1 MDKKILD
8 KIKETLDSSYE
19 IQKDIK
25 ENEEKINKQ
34 EEDYNVEKESFDK
47 EFQKEN
53 PNNPVYMD
61 RRNSQMTELKK
72 LNKELQDGKKLVEVK
87 KVELKEKFNK
97 NKEEILK
104 QVEDRREKM
113 KKNYE
118 DYKTGLINEKK
129 EDISRK
135 IEILKKDMENKSA
148 VALDIMKPM
157 LQQREEKLKQIN
169 DEIANVENPEF
180 EKEFEELSNVE
191 KVLKQPYTT
200 NFLIEGLAE
209 FFKPYEAK
217 MQEEK
222 DAEEKEKEVKQEK
235 LKQNEIKAKQP
246 EETKQNEVKVNEAE
260 EKTSENRNENVK
272 SNPIKQDD
280 EEEKIYGK
288 YSRMNDLKFERR
300 HNEEAN
306 ELDKITNVDVKINKE
321 GILEYLIYE
330 EGKKEPTIF
339 SYNSNKFSLSDY
351 KPILKNIRSH
361 IDERQG
367 FEILNKQDRKNIDPF
382 LVDVI
387 GEKIGSNKNSD
398 SLDKLIVGGLYNNDY
413 IDVKYDMENLK
424 KVKGLRNK
432 MHLREIA
439 RGAEKQGF
447 EVENFKDTLLRRII
461 SKIKNR
467 SYELETKEE
476 PKRIA
481 DGNKE
486 EKIILRPKTSKEKNK
501 DLSMD
506 NKIRPNMHLH
516 GKLKDKISDYRNN
529 WLLKRSETFKKRS
542 EKYDDMHKKTQDKI
556 FDIINKENK
565 EQGQNQ
571 SMKFDKFGNRV
582 TKTPEEIKAEKRA
595 KDISEKALKSIHEQ
609 QREEVK

>member
-61 RRNSQMTELKK
+61 RRNSQMTELEK

-209 FFKPYEAK
+209 FFKPYESK

-367 FEILNKQDRKNIDPF
+367 FEILNEQDRKNIDPF

-486 EKIILRPKTSKEKNK
+486 EKIILRPKTSKEKNN

-529 WLLKRSETFKKRS
+529 WLLKRSETFKKKS

-565 EQGQNQ
+565 EQEQNQ

>member
-61 RRNSQMTELKK
+61 RRNSQMTELEK

-565 EQGQNQ
+565 EQEQNQ

-582 TKTPEEIKAEKRA
+582 TKTPEEIKTEKRA

>member
-61 RRNSQMTELKK
+61 RRNSQMTELEK

-222 DAEEKEKEVKQEK
+222 EAEEKEKEVKQEK

-424 KVKGLRNK
+424 RVKGLRNK

-486 EKIILRPKTSKEKNK
+486 EKIILRPKTSKEKNN

-565 EQGQNQ
+565 EQEQNQ

>member
-61 RRNSQMTELKK
+61 RRNSQMTELEK

-486 EKIILRPKTSKEKNK
+486 EKIILRPKTSKEKNN

-529 WLLKRSETFKKRS
+529 WLLKRSETFKKKS

-565 EQGQNQ
+565 EQEQNQ

>member
-61 RRNSQMTELKK
+61 RRNSQMTELEK

-222 DAEEKEKEVKQEK
+222 EAEEKEKEVKQEK

-306 ELDKITNVDVKINKE
+306 ELDKITNVDVKINKK

-367 FEILNKQDRKNIDPF
+367 FEILNEQDRKNIDPF

-486 EKIILRPKTSKEKNK
+486 EKIILRPKTSKEKNN

-529 WLLKRSETFKKRS
+529 WLLKRSETFKKKS

-565 EQGQNQ
+565 EQEQNQ

>member
-34 EEDYNVEKESFDK
+34 EENYNVEKESFDK

-61 RRNSQMTELKK
+61 RRNSQMTELEK
-72 LNKELQDGKKLVEVK
+72 LNKELQDGKKLGEVK

-222 DAEEKEKEVKQEK
+222 EAEEKEKEVKQEK

-486 EKIILRPKTSKEKNK
+486 EKIILRPKTSKEKNN

-565 EQGQNQ
+565 EQEQNQ

>member
-61 RRNSQMTELKK
+61 RRNSQMTELEK

-222 DAEEKEKEVKQEK
+222 EAEEKEKEVKQEK

>member
-61 RRNSQMTELKK
+61 RRNSQMTELEK

-246 EETKQNEVKVNEAE
+246 EETKQNEVKVIEAE

-486 EKIILRPKTSKEKNK
+486 EKIILRPKTSKEKNN

-529 WLLKRSETFKKRS
+529 WLLKRSETFKKKS

-565 EQGQNQ
+565 EQEQNQ

>member
-61 RRNSQMTELKK
+61 RRNSQMTELEK

-367 FEILNKQDRKNIDPF
+367 FEILNKRDRKNIDPF

-565 EQGQNQ
+565 EQEQNQ

>member
-1 MDKKILD
+1 
-8 KIKETLDSSYE
+8 
-19 IQKDIK
+19 
-25 ENEEKINKQ
+25 
-34 EEDYNVEKESFDK
+34 
-47 EFQKEN
+47 
-53 PNNPVYMD
+53 MD
-61 RRNSQMTELKK
+61 RLNSQMTELEK
-72 LNKELQDGKKLVEVK
+72 LNKELQDGKKLGEVK

-222 DAEEKEKEVKQEK
+222 EAEEKEKEVKQEK

-272 SNPIKQDD
+272 STPTKQDP
-280 EEEKIYGK
+280 EKEKIYNIK
-288 YSRMNDLKFERR
+288 YNKMNDLKFERR

-306 ELDKITNVDVKINKE
+306 ELDKITNVDVKINKK

-351 KPILKNIRSH
+351 KTILKNIRSH

-486 EKIILRPKTSKEKNK
+486 EKIILRPKTSKEKNN

-565 EQGQNQ
+565 EQEQNQ

>member
-61 RRNSQMTELKK
+61 RRNSQMTELEK

-486 EKIILRPKTSKEKNK
+486 EKIILRPKTSKEKNN

-565 EQGQNQ
+565 EQEQNQ

>member
-61 RRNSQMTELKK
+61 RRNSQMTELEK

-148 VALDIMKPM
+148 VALDIIKPM

-246 EETKQNEVKVNEAE
+246 EETKQNEVKVIEAE

-486 EKIILRPKTSKEKNK
+486 EKIILRPKTSKEKNN

-529 WLLKRSETFKKRS
+529 WLLKRSETFKKKS

-565 EQGQNQ
+565 EQEQNQ

>member
-34 EEDYNVEKESFDK
+34 EENYNVEKESFDK

-61 RRNSQMTELKK
+61 RRNSQMTELEK

-222 DAEEKEKEVKQEK
+222 EAEEKEKEVKQEK
-235 LKQNEIKAKQP
+235 LKQN
-246 EETKQNEVKVNEAE
+246 
-260 EKTSENRNENVK
+260 
-272 SNPIKQDD
+272 D

-565 EQGQNQ
+565 EQEQNQ

>member
-34 EEDYNVEKESFDK
+34 EENYNVEKESFDK

-61 RRNSQMTELKK
+61 RRNSQMTELEK

-486 EKIILRPKTSKEKNK
+486 EKIILRPKTSKEKNN

-565 EQGQNQ
+565 EQEQNQ

>member
-61 RRNSQMTELKK
+61 RRNSQMTELEK

-209 FFKPYEAK
+209 FFKPDAAK
-217 MQEEK
+217 MKEEK
-222 DAEEKEKEVKQEK
+222 EAEENEKEVKLEEEKEVKQEEPE
-235 LKQNEIKAKQP
+235 QNEIQAKQP
-246 EETKQNEVKVNEAE
+246 EEPKQNEVK
-260 EKTSENRNENVK
+260 
-272 SNPIKQDD
+272 
-280 EEEKIYGK
+280 
-288 YSRMNDLKFERR
+288 
-300 HNEEAN
+300 AN
-306 ELDKITNVDVKINKE
+306 E
-321 GILEYLIYE
+321 
-330 EGKKEPTIF
+330 
-339 SYNSNKFSLSDY
+339 
-351 KPILKNIRSH
+351 
-361 IDERQG
+361 
-367 FEILNKQDRKNIDPF
+367 
-382 LVDVI
+382 
-387 GEKIGSNKNSD
+387 
-398 SLDKLIVGGLYNNDY
+398 
-413 IDVKYDMENLK
+413 
-424 KVKGLRNK
+424 
-432 MHLREIA
+432 
-439 RGAEKQGF
+439 
-447 EVENFKDTLLRRII
+447 
-461 SKIKNR
+461 
-467 SYELETKEE
+467 
-476 PKRIA
+476 
-481 DGNKE
+481 
-486 EKIILRPKTSKEKNK
+486 
-501 DLSMD
+501 
-506 NKIRPNMHLH
+506 
-516 GKLKDKISDYRNN
+516 
-529 WLLKRSETFKKRS
+529 
-542 EKYDDMHKKTQDKI
+542 
-556 FDIINKENK
+556 
-565 EQGQNQ
+565 
-571 SMKFDKFGNRV
+571 
-582 TKTPEEIKAEKRA
+582 PEEIKTKEEKQQFISKYIDNIVIDKTDTGSLDIKQINFRSSFIDKA
-595 KDISEKALKSIHEQ
+595 VKLTQVGAYDYKLPFEVNHKQEMVLVSSPMKRKQVNKYLGYLREYFEIEYREDKGDRTENGMAVFDSAIPDNYELLKVIPIIDINLFKGKDITFGLVFRPTIKEIINEK
-609 QREEVK
+609 

>member
-34 EEDYNVEKESFDK
+34 EENYNVEKESFDK

-61 RRNSQMTELKK
+61 RRNSQMTELEK

-222 DAEEKEKEVKQEK
+222 EAEEKEKEVKQEK